1 MIGRIKGILLEKTPP
16 SLLIDVA
23 GVAYELDAPMF
34 TFYRL
39 PDIGKEVILHTHLV
53 VREDAHLLYGF
64 SKERERALFRS
75 LIKVSSVGPKMALAI
90 LSGLEPDSF
99 VNCITHNDT
108 QSLTRIPGVGKK
120 TAERLIIEMRD
131 RLHDWKPDTLA
142 AAHSEPTAYA
152 SNKPTHEAISALL
165 ALGYK
170 PNEARQ
176 AVSQVADEHQS
187 SEEIIRHALRSML
200 KGSRHDPG

>member
-64 SKERERALFRS
+64 AKERERALFRS

-90 LSGLEPDSF
+90 LSGIEPDSF
-99 VNCITHNDT
+99 VNCVTHNDT
-108 QSLTRIPGVGKK
+108 DSLIRIPGVGKK

-131 RLHDWKPDTLA
+131 RLHDWKPDALEPTNPT
-142 AAHSEPTAYA
+142 PTAYA
-152 SNKPTHEAISALL
+152 SNKATQEATSALI

-176 AVSQVADEHQS
+176 AVSHVADEHQS
-187 SEEIIRHALRSML
+187 SEEIIRHALRGML

>member
-1 MIGRIKGILLEKTPP
+1 MIGRIKGTLLEKTPP
-16 SLLIDVA
+16 SLLVDVA

-39 PDIGKEVILHTHLV
+39 PDIGQEVILHTHLV
-53 VREDAHLLYGF
+53 VRDDAHLLYGF
-64 SKERERALFRS
+64 AREHERTLFRN

-90 LSGLEPDSF
+90 LSGIEPDNF
-99 VNCITHNDT
+99 VTCVTHNDT
-108 QSLTRIPGVGKK
+108 DSLIRIPGIGKK

-131 RLHDWKPDTLA
+131 RLQDWKPDPLQSTS
-142 AAHSEPTAYA
+142 SEPTAYT
-152 SNKPTHEAISALL
+152 SNKVTQDAISALI

-176 AVSQVADEHQS
+176 AVSQVADQHQQ
-187 SEEIIRHALRSML
+187 SEEIIRHALRGML
-200 KGSRHDPG
+200 RKPT